1 MCVDDG
7 TYNKY
12 RLCKNLNSVDFK
24 QLVSRTTRPVS
35 NTCLDHIQ
43 TNNPQRIQNIVCPN
57 IGLSDHLPVFAV
69 RLFSRNNE
77 CNHQQKGNTYIK
89 YRKLKVFIEEQF
101 KSTLK
106 ETPWDSIFVF
116 DDIDDVLSSWES
128 LFNSALDSNCPWRV
142 KRVAKAKKS
151 PWLDSSVI
159 KQLRERD
166 RLLKIAKRSKTP
178 ADWESYKRARNKA
191 VFLLRRAKS
200 EFFKTTFANNKNNP
214 KGTWKTMKSL
224 IGVNKQQ
231 SINHLRIKEKDLG
244 NNEEMTE
251 AFNVHF
257 STIADKLRKLLPDVP
272 FDTSKLSNFVR
283 SRKDESAAF
292 SIPPIAEA
300 DVVGYLLK
308 IDSNKSTGV
317 DGISSRMLK
326 LAASIIA
333 PSITKLINL
342 SFSLNVFPSRWKTAK
357 VTPIF
362 KSGVPT
368 DVTNYCPIS
377 VLPILSKIAERHVH
391 NALYSFLCENDLI
404 YIRQSG
410 FRSKHSTETALI
422 KIIDD
427 LLFNLDN
434 DRVSGMVLVDYR
446 KAFDM
451 IDHTLLLKKLGSVW
465 D

>member
-1 MCVDDG
+1 
-7 TYNKY
+7 
-12 RLCKNLNSVDFK
+12 
-24 QLVSRTTRPVS
+24 
-35 NTCLDHIQ
+35 
-43 TNNPQRIQNIVCPN
+43 
-57 IGLSDHLPVFAV
+57 
-69 RLFSRNNE
+69 
-77 CNHQQKGNTYIK
+77 
-89 YRKLKVFIEEQF
+89 
-101 KSTLK
+101 
-106 ETPWDSIFVF
+106 
-116 DDIDDVLSSWES
+116 
-128 LFNSALDSNCPWRV
+128 
-142 KRVAKAKKS
+142 
-151 PWLDSSVI
+151 
-159 KQLRERD
+159 
-166 RLLKIAKRSKTP
+166 
-178 ADWESYKRARNKA
+178 
-191 VFLLRRAKS
+191 
-200 EFFKTTFANNKNNP
+200 
-214 KGTWKTMKSL
+214 
-224 IGVNKQQ
+224 
-231 SINHLRIKEKDLG
+231 
-244 NNEEMTE
+244 MTE

-342 SFSLNVFPSRWKTAK
+342 SFSLNVFPSCWKTVK

-362 KSGVPT
+362 KSADPIEVI
-368 DVTNYCPIS
+368 NYRPIS
-377 VLPILSKIAERHVH
+377 VLPILCEIAERHVH

-427 LLFNLDN
+427 LIFNLDN
-434 DRVSGMVLVDYR
+434 DRVSGMVLVDYL

-451 IDHTLLLKKLGSVW
+451 IDHTLLLKKLEVYGLNRDSLQWFTSYLKEIKDAIWLSWEINSQVSLLFVMVFPRDSFLAPSYLSPLSMTYRFPSFHKNW
-465 D
+465 FVCRRYNADFQYEL

>member
-1 MCVDDG
+1 
-7 TYNKY
+7 
-12 RLCKNLNSVDFK
+12 
-24 QLVSRTTRPVS
+24 
-35 NTCLDHIQ
+35 
-43 TNNPQRIQNIVCPN
+43 
-57 IGLSDHLPVFAV
+57 
-69 RLFSRNNE
+69 
-77 CNHQQKGNTYIK
+77 
-89 YRKLKVFIEEQF
+89 
-101 KSTLK
+101 
-106 ETPWDSIFVF
+106 
-116 DDIDDVLSSWES
+116 
-128 LFNSALDSNCPWRV
+128 
-142 KRVAKAKKS
+142 
-151 PWLDSSVI
+151 
-159 KQLRERD
+159 
-166 RLLKIAKRSKTP
+166 
-178 ADWESYKRARNKA
+178 
-191 VFLLRRAKS
+191 
-200 EFFKTTFANNKNNP
+200 
-214 KGTWKTMKSL
+214 MKSL

-257 STIADKLRKLLPDVP
+257 STIADKLRKLLLDVP

-308 IDSNKSTGV
+308 IDSNKPTGV

-326 LAASIIA
+326 LAASIIG

-342 SFSLNVFPSRWKTAK
+342 SFSLNVFPSCWKTVK

-362 KSGVPT
+362 KSADPI
-368 DVTNYCPIS
+368 DVINYRPIS
-377 VLPILSKIAERHVH
+377 VLPILCEIAERHVH